1 MTLSCKNTSVRE
13 SAAQWNLDALV
24 KTPGGELL
32 PCFVSVI
39 STYCTVQASNTRDGE
54 ALLESVSG
62 ALGAPPSSPPQ
73 VVKGGSCGGE
83 EEDSDFPFT
92 GSMVSAT
99 WDFPKERKGEVL
111 KAFHDL
117 FSLTERTTG

>member
-24 KTPGGELL
+24 ETQGGDLF

-39 STYCTVQASNTRDGE
+39 STYCTVQSVNTKDGE

-83 EEDSDFPFT
+83 EEDGEFPFT

-99 WDFPKERKGEVL
+99 WDFPRERKGEVL
-111 KAFHDL
+111 AAFHCL
-117 FSLTERTTG
+117 FGLPEGPSG

>member
-1 MTLSCKNTSVRE
+1 MTLSCKKTSVRE

-24 KTPGGELL
+24 ETPGGDLL
-32 PCFVSVI
+32 PCFVSVV
-39 STYCTVQASNTRDGE
+39 STYCTVQASNSGDGE

-62 ALGAPPSSPPQ
+62 ALGTPPSSPPQ

-83 EEDSDFPFT
+83 EEDGEFPFT

-99 WDFPKERKGEVL
+99 WDFPRERKEEIL
-111 KAFHDL
+111 AAFRGL
-117 FSLTERTTG
+117 FGLAERASG